1 MLVPT
6 MLDAINIS
14 VYVLLKGILAIWA
27 CVVFC
32 KQFMQKGSIH
42 PRYERIRPRIAKRIV
57 RDCPFFPKHSPPLC
71 PDPPQLRV
79 VPHVGQLR
87 KAS

>member
-32 KQFMQKGSIH
+32 KQFMQKGSTFLS
-42 PRYERIRPRIAKRIV
+42 RYINEYRRI
-57 RDCPFFPKHSPPLC
+57 DN
-71 PDPPQLRV
+71 LRFV
-79 VPHVGQLR
+79 YTQD
-87 KAS
+87 

>member
-32 KQFMQKGSIH
+32 KQFMQKGSNCQNFEYTVLIKEIVES
-42 PRYERIRPRIAKRIV
+42 RRKRE
-57 RDCPFFPKHSPPLC
+57 
-71 PDPPQLRV
+71 PQV
-79 VPHVGQLR
+79 
-87 KAS
+87 KTC

>member
-32 KQFMQKGSIH
+32 KQFMQKGSRG
-42 PRYERIRPRIAKRIV
+42 PG
-57 RDCPFFPKHSPPLC
+57 DFDF
-71 PDPPQLRV
+71 
-79 VPHVGQLR
+79 
-87 KAS
+87 